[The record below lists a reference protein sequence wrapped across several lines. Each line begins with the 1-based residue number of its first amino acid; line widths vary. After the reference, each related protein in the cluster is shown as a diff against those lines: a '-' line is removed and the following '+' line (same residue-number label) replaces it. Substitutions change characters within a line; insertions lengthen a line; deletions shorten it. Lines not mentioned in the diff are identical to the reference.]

1 MSENRDLVSQNKIE
15 FLMLVGRLNPLLCCV
30 KKLKDKTLNAHSDR
44 AAKALAANQ
53 LTD

>member
-1 MSENRDLVSQNKIE
+1 
-15 FLMLVGRLNPLLCCV
+15 MLVGRLNPLLCCV

-53 LTD
+53 LTDCKAVTSTWIYV